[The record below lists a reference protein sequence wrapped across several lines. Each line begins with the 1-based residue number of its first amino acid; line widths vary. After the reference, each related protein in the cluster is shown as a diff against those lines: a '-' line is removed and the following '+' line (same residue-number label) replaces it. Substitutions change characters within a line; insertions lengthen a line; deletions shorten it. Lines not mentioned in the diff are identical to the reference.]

1 MGESDPVGVIVTGPT
16 TPYVN
21 AEILMSAPT
30 GIAWST
36 IGSSCGK
43 PTQAQQLA
51 EVTNICARASAM
63 VDSICNSTLR
73 ATLDSEIMTGPGD
86 FRFQIQPSG
95 RARMVMS
102 RLPILSVVGG
112 QWCPA
117 GTFPPNWTTIAANMF
132 RVERPVIGTYGTTAP
147 NGSGDG
153 GQSILLAPGIVGWGF
168 GRSAYDVEVFYINGW
183 PHSSLSV
190 EAVTGDTT
198 ISVDDITGWL
208 GATGVV
214 YSSSGQETIQATA
227 VTPTTPNAI
236 SGPGVLTL
244 AGPLVYQHVKGT
256 IVSTLSGTVQ
266 QATILLCVSQALIR
280 GATATTVQA
289 LPGSRSSSGARGP
302 DDLIA
307 EAKQMLAP
315 YKRVI

>member
-1 MGESDPVGVIVTGPT
+1 MGESDSVGVVVTGPT
-16 TPYVN
+16 TPYVSP
-21 AEILMSAPT
+21 EMLMAAAT

-43 PTQAQQLA
+43 PSPAEQYA
-51 EVTNICARASAM
+51 EVVNICARATAM

-73 ATLDSEIMTGPGD
+73 ATLDSEVMTGPGD

-102 RLPILSVVGG
+102 RLPVLSIIGG

-117 GTFPPNWTTIAANMF
+117 GSFPPAWTSIAANQF
-132 RVERPVIGTYGTTAP
+132 RVERPVVGTYGTTAP

-168 GRSAYDVEVFYINGW
+168 GRMAYDVEVFYVNGW

-190 EAVTGDTT
+190 AAATGDSAL
-198 ISVDDITGWL
+198 SVDDITGWL

-214 YSSSGQETIQATA
+214 YSSSGQEAVVATA
-227 VTPTTPNAI
+227 VTPATPGAV

-244 AGPLVYQHVKGT
+244 SGPLVYQHAKGT
-256 IVSTLSGTVQ
+256 IVTTLSGTIQ
-266 QATILLCVSQALIR
+266 QATILICVSQALIR

-302 DDLIA
+302 DDLIK